1 MLQASKEWQWI
12 SCRQRNR
19 LLVDLGEELILCTP
33 FRLRQLTQDAHSN
46 PHLSINEAAYYQN
59 VFAYLRSFSIWS
71 EPQCCQ
77 IALNA
82 TAAKFYLLPVQ
93 AKSWFFESYTGD
105 QPCTEAIVRLRSA
118 QQEGDFFIVEQVDGA
133 CLCISLSPKFALD
146 ENLELEQFQAI
157 KVLNDRVHPLISCNK
172 ISQMA

>member
-12 SCRQRNR
+12 SCREKNR

-33 FRLRQLTQDAHSN
+33 FRIRQLTQDAYSN
-46 PHLSINEAAYYQN
+46 PHLSISEAGYYQN
-59 VFAYLRSFSIWS
+59 VFDYLRSFNVWS
-71 EPQCCQ
+71 DPQCCQ

-93 AKSWFFESYTGD
+93 AKSWFFEIYSGE
-105 QPCTEAIVRLRSA
+105 QPCTEAIIRLRSN
-118 QQEGDFFIVEQVDGA
+118 QQQGDFFIVEQIDST
-133 CLCISLSPKFALD
+133 CLCISLSGEFALD
-146 ENLELEQFQAI
+146 ENLRLEQFQAI
-157 KVLNDRVHPLISCNK
+157 KVLNNRVHPVLSSNK